1 MDIQDTKEQRQA
13 FEAWCI
19 QWNIASVFPLD
30 NDGQYK
36 EYDIHLLYCAW
47 LQGQAAKAKVVPEWI
62 SVEDS
67 LPNRQ
72 VNVLVASK
80 HNFVCIASLTNN
92 HKNNK
97 FYDGDSLAINSIT
110 HWMPLPKPPKSTG
123 AN

>member
-1 MDIQDTKEQRQA
+1 MDIEKLKKRCGYDGKPQ
-13 FEAWCI
+13 
-19 QWNIASVFPLD
+19 QW
-30 NDGQYK
+30 QYGFDLACR
-36 EYDIHLLYCAW
+36 EL
-47 LQGQAAKAKVVPEWI
+47 AKYSKQPQWI

-110 HWMPLPKPPKSTG
+110 HWMPLPEPPTKECE
-123 AN
+123 

>member
-1 MDIQDTKEQRQA
+1 MDIEKDSNREA
-13 FEAWCI
+13 FEAWFESRY
-19 QWNIASVFPLD
+19 NASFMRF
-30 NDGQYK
+30 
-36 EYDIHLLYCAW
+36 LLYLDMYVDKHTQASWEAW
-47 LQGQAAKAKVVPEWI
+47 QAAKAQAVPGWV

-97 FYDGDSLAINSIT
+97 FYDGDSFVINSIT

-123 AN
+123 ASQ